1 MSDVLIRDVSP
12 AVVRWLDEQAERLRL
27 SRNEFLKRQ
36 LSGWAG
42 LQNTAVL
49 GDEAWAAFDDAFGDL
64 RDPQVMAQ
72 AWR

>member
-12 AVVRWLDEQAERLRL
+12 AVVHWLDEQAERFRL

-42 LQNTAVL
+42 QQSTAVL
-49 GDEAWAAFDDAFGDL
+49 GDEDWAAFDSAFGDL
-64 RDPQVMAQ
+64 GDPQVMDQ

>member
-12 AVVRWLDEQAERLRL
+12 AVVRWLDEQAEHFRL

-42 LQNTAVL
+42 QQDVMAVS
-49 GDEAWAAFDDAFGDL
+49 DEDWAAFDSTFADL
-64 RDPQVMAQ
+64 GNAQVMAQ